1 MKIKIYVSELLLR
14 QLVENYERTRDISK
28 YNDYDD
34 YKRLSDDDM
43 CNRYYAMNG
52 ESDETE
58 IFCLLGTLDKY
69 DNLIVDEDLI
79 NED

>member
-1 MKIKIYVSELLLR
+1 MKIKIYVSELLLS
-14 QLVENYERTRDISK
+14 QLVENYERTKDISE

-43 CNRYYAMNG
+43 CNRYYAMNS